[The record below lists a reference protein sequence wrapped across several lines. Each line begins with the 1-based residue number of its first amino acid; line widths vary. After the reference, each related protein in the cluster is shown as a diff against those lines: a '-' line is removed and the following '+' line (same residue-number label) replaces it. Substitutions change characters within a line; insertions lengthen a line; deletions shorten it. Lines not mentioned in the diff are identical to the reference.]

1 MWCRVRLCW
10 LHTVAGSSKS
20 YKVLF
25 KYVNTTYDFPCRYL
39 DVILKQK
46 HISDMATQ
54 QLLLDTYNMKAVL
67 TQLPNLTD
75 PNQSHS
81 TGSSGGSSSTKMANS
96 MYLKLVNNKIAHIE
110 MILKLVGTPEDILL
124 ERYVCVLV
132 CIMLNFNSLY
142 CYLQLASVLM

>member
-1 MWCRVRLCW
+1 MCNMCLI
-10 LHTVAGSSKS
+10 LYFSFILSS
-20 YKVLF
+20 L
-25 KYVNTTYDFPCRYL
+25 CRYL

-67 TQLPNLTD
+67 TQLPSLTD
-75 PNQSHS
+75 PTQSHTSS
-81 TGSSGGSSSTKMANS
+81 TGTSSNSNKMANS

-124 ERYVCVLV
+124 ER
-132 CIMLNFNSLY
+132 
-142 CYLQLASVLM
+142 